1 MGQAAARAQAHAH
14 HRPDI
19 VTRGSR
25 RTAGLRPR
33 VNFYLVKPFTPRE
46 FTEMLTPSMCTGS
59 YSTSIRRSNADE
71 SREGSTRGRG
81 LPTFRVLRTE
91 CRKGPDRHSG
101 RRRKHRAPRG
111 RSLDRPE
118 YHFDI
123 CAGGEA
129 ALARIVQTGANV
141 VISDIRMPG
150 LGGIELLRR
159 LRGDFPNLPVVLLT
173 SQGSISD
180 AVAAMRDGA
189 FSYVTHPIDR
199 TEIRALVEQAVK
211 MSRLERENR
220 HLRAQVRER
229 YRLDSFVAVSK
240 ASGELVNFIRRI
252 APSRSSVI
260 VQGESGTGK
269 ELVARLIH
277 FWSDRV
283 GQPFVAIN
291 CKAFAE
297 GVLESE
303 LFGHEKG
310 AFTGAVAARAG
321 CFERASGGTLF
332 LDEIGE
338 ISKEFQVKLLR
349 VLQEGELLR
358 VGGTQPIKAEV
369 RVVAATNRILK
380 DEVAAGRFREDLF
393 FRLAVIP
400 ITLTPLRERR
410 DDILPLARH
419 FIRRHAVE
427 SGRRLELSDMAQQAL
442 LTHPWRGNVRELENA
457 IERAVVL
464 CRDNLIESEDMLL
477 ESYENGHLTHGNDNG
492 NRLNGNFFNGNTASA
507 EKNGE
512 GTLQEAADRLIASRI
527 IAALQRT
534 GGNRAAAARMLGMNR
549 PGLYPALKR
558 LGLDGVGTSEH
569 PLK

>member
-358 VGGTQPIKAEV
+358 VGGTQPIKVEV

-380 DEVAAGRFREDLF
+380 NEVAAGRFREDLF

-457 IERAVVL
+457 IE
-464 CRDNLIESEDMLL
+464 
-477 ESYENGHLTHGNDNG
+477 Y
-492 NRLNGNFFNGNTASA
+492 FTA
-507 EKNGE
+507 
-512 GTLQEAADRLIASRI
+512 TI
-527 IAALQRT
+527 
-534 GGNRAAAARMLGMNR
+534 
-549 PGLYPALKR
+549 
-558 LGLDGVGTSEH
+558 
-569 PLK
+569 